1 MQTILLRDYV
11 CVLNKGVAG
20 STYESWIYKRKTH
33 GMSES
38 ARLSSRVV
46 NCAGVESTPDDRRC
60 TASTAGNTTI
70 ICSITCV

>member
-1 MQTILLRDYV
+1 MQTISDYV
-11 CVLNKGVAG
+11 CVLNKGVAC
-20 STYESWIYKRKTH
+20 STYESWIYKRFYAR

>member
-11 CVLNKGVAG
+11 CVLNKGVAC
-20 STYESWIYKRKTH
+20 STYESWMPR